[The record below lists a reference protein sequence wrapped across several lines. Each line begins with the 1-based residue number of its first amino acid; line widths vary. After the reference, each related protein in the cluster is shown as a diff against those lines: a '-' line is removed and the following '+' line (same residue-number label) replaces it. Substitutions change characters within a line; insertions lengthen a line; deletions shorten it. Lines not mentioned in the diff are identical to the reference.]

1 MQCISFLIDLEIFE
15 RRLYIVIINVTM
27 EEIQKYLDRARDLIC
42 HPLLHVQSFQSLR
55 IYQKRQLHFAHGWYK
70 DVSA

>member
-1 MQCISFLIDLEIFE
+1 
-15 RRLYIVIINVTM
+15 M

-55 IYQKRQLHFAHGWYK
+55 IYQKKQLHFAHGWYK